1 MFVPFLIQF
10 QKEHVLLFEL
20 NLISLLSKC
29 AFVIKFACDNLAA
42 IVSAVNLNGLVIYLS
57 WSISVTF
64 FSISLTFVFFFH

>member
-20 NLISLLSKC
+20 NLISLLSKS

-57 WSISVTF
+57 
-64 FSISLTFVFFFH
+64 